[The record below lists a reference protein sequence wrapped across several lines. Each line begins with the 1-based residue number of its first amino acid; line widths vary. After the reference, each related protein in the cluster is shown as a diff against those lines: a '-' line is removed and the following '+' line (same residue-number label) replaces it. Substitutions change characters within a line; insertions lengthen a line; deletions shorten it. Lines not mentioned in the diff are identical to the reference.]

1 MAFKRFSKPFHT
13 VYDIIFTD
21 KKTTED
27 SRYLKNKVL
36 IIILAVFSVISIV
49 FVFNNYAMYDET
61 IAGITDIENIVEESN
76 NTAGE
81 IHYTQNIDA
90 VIMNGPYKGNEVSF
104 VNHTSSS
111 GVFSEQLDEHSE
123 VFVELSED
131 GQEVVSLLNVKRDKY
146 LVILLVIFIDTLLLI
161 AKKRGFIILLSL
173 LASLAITAVSVFLYD
188 SFYDSINI
196 VALYSGIAVAF
207 IVVTLLMTNGRGAK
221 TNAAILSSVISLFA
235 TFGIAFLVIT
245 LFGEG
250 APYWTMDY
258 IDAIYDSRNYIFVG
272 VLLCGLGAIMDVSI
286 TMSSSINEL
295 VTRDP
300 DISRRRLIR
309 SGQEIARDITGTMVN
324 VMLYTMYVSI
334 IPTVLLAIK
343 NGAQLFDAISFYG
356 YIELV
361 LVLVS
366 CIGIVL
372 TIPVSLKVSV
382 YLLHDRR
389 KGGADL

>member
-1 MAFKRFSKPFHT
+1 M
-13 VYDIIFTD
+13 
-21 KKTTED
+21 
-27 SRYLKNKVL
+27 KNKVL

-131 GQEVVSLLNVKRDKY
+131 GREVVSLLNVKRDKY

-173 LASLAITAVSVFLYD
+173 LVSLAITAVSVFLYD

-258 IDAIYDSRNYIFVG
+258 IDAVYDSRNYIFVG